1 MPSSHHATTI
11 ITIYHKEMHA
21 WKLLEHVKWSAI
33 HIELVIAHIWYLSNR
48 SCIMHNNTNKP
59 KGMDMEIDMGPNG
72 TYSK

>member
-1 MPSSHHATTI
+1 MNECMETVGNMSKI
-11 ITIYHKEMHA
+11 DC
-21 WKLLEHVKWSAI
+21 HVL